1 MGNDPEDMN
10 NCRFLTH
17 SIAYFLSS
25 FLFPSQLYSC
35 SAVCNSLQCKWRN
48 MWRKCRMTYSHGVIC
63 SNGTDLPTTDTATAL
78 SKRRNWCKCSAT
90 TLQRRTWWPKP
101 QRISVTFTY
110 HWAENCHVLCVSLSL
125 QLQTACAAASS
136 EWTAEQHN
144 VVIYNVSSFITK
156 NHCKWCTA
164 NWSSHVLC
172 IRTAACS
179 KSKNDTH
186 AYDFQLMVLSAIND
200 HGTSFPVAFC
210 CSNRVDQHTIAIF
223 LQVCRTALSTS
234 TPVATLKRKIIA
246 DVGAKRDTLVQRWLS
261 E

>member
-35 SAVCNSLQCKWRN
+35 SAVCNSLQCKWRT
-48 MWRKCRMTYSHGVIC
+48 MWRKCRMTYSKGVIC
-63 SNGTDLPTTDTATAL
+63 SHDTDLPTTDTATAL

-110 HWAENCHVLCVSLSL
+110 HWAENCHVLCVSLRL
-125 QLQTACAAASS
+125 QLQTACAAVSS
-136 EWTAEQHN
+136 GWTAEQHD

-156 NHCKWCTA
+156 NHCKWRTSGARTCCVSEQQHA
-164 NWSSHVLC
+164 WSPQM
-172 IRTAACS
+172 TQ
-179 KSKNDTH
+179 TH
-186 AYDFQLMVLSAIND
+186 MVSSWWLAIND
-200 HGTSFPVAFC
+200 HGTSFPVAFR
-210 CSNRVDQHTIAIF
+210 CSNSVDQHTIAIF
-223 LQVCRTALSTS
+223 LQVCRTALSTH
-234 TPVATLKRKIIA
+234 TPVATLKRKIITE
-246 DVGAKRDTLVQRWLS
+246 VGAKRDTHVQQWVS